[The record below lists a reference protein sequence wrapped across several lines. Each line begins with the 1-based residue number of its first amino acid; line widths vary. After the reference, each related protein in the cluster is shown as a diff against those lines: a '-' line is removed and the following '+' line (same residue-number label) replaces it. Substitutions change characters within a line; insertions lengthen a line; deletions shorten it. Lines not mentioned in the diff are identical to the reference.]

1 MLEHAHISLV
11 TANVQFS
18 NPYPQVFPSAVLVDF
33 ANQLLALRIL
43 ELIKNIIPNLW
54 WEDVVN
60 EAKQLCIPKMMNGMQ
75 EGLIGNAQVKQMY
88 VLKNH
93 IEAEYMPQSLL
104 K

>member
-43 ELIKNIIPNLW
+43 ELI
-54 WEDVVN
+54 
-60 EAKQLCIPKMMNGMQ
+60 
-75 EGLIGNAQVKQMY
+75 
-88 VLKNH
+88 
-93 IEAEYMPQSLL
+93 
-104 K
+104 